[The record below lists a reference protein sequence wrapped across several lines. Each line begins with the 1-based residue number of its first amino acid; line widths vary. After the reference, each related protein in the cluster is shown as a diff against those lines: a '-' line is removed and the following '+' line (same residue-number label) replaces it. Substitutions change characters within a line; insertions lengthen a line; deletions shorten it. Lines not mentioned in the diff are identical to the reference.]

1 MKSYDVTGTKPE
13 ASEKKQNNP
22 KQLSN
27 FMMMLFVALIAS
39 FPPLSTDLYLPA
51 LPTMSEQLDCS
62 AWWVNLSI
70 VVFFIFVSASS
81 FLWGPLSD
89 KYGRKRMLLI
99 GVPLFIISSVFCML
113 SQNVYQLIAARIL
126 QAIGA
131 GAAMAVNLAIVKDV
145 FPGKKRERTLAL
157 AAVLNGM
164 IPVVAPSIGSLII
177 RFSSWRGIFGLLV
190 ITGTLVF
197 IFVLFMK
204 ETNKDYSV
212 ESTYK
217 TVLRLGVVFLNPHFY
232 RLLIVFSIV
241 SIPLLA
247 FIGVSSFI
255 FIQRFGLSAEVYS
268 IYFGAIAA
276 HYVIGGPIYLFL
288 QKIFRPMTLITL
300 SYIGSIVSGALML
313 TIGQRSPMLFAVS
326 VALGYLCVSISRPPS
341 NSLLLEQQDKDTG
354 SASSLIQATFV
365 LAGSLGMM
373 IISYDWSNRIMV
385 IGIMNVVLSSFGFLL
400 WQYSKARCRIPRH
413 FLK

>member
-1 MKSYDVTGTKPE
+1 MIKKEVTITDSAKTE
-13 ASEKKQNNP
+13 IVHNNP

-27 FMMMLFVALIAS
+27 FMIMVFVALIAS

-51 LPTMSEQLDCS
+51 LPTMSEQLSCTVLQ
-62 AWWVNLSI
+62 VNFSI

-81 FLWGPLSD
+81 FIWGPLSD

-99 GVPLFIISSVFCML
+99 GVPLFILSSVFCTL
-113 SQNVYQLIAARIL
+113 SQDVYQLIAARIL

-145 FPGKKRERTLAL
+145 FPGKKRESTLAL

-164 IPVVAPSIGSLII
+164 IPVVAPSLGSLII
-177 RFSSWRGIFGLLV
+177 RFASWRGTFGLLV
-190 ITGTLVF
+190 ITGILVL
-197 IFVLFMK
+197 IFTFFLK
-204 ETNKDYSV
+204 ETNKEYSV
-212 ESTYK
+212 ESTFK
-217 TVLRLGVVFLNPHFY
+217 TTLRLFVVLKNPHFY

-255 FIQRFGLSAEVYS
+255 FVQRFGLSTEVYS
-268 IYFGAIAA
+268 LYFGAIAA
-276 HYVIGGPIYLFL
+276 HYVIGGPLYLFF
-288 QKIFRPMTLITL
+288 QRYFTPMAIITVC
-300 SYIGSIVSGALML
+300 YMGSIISGVLML
-313 TIGQRSPMLFAVS
+313 TIGQTSPELFAVS

-365 LAGSLGMM
+365 LTGSFGMM
-373 IISYDWSNRIMV
+373 FISFDWSNRILV
-385 IGIMNVVLSSFGFLL
+385 IGLMNVILSSIGFFL
-400 WQYSKARCRIPRH
+400 WMYTKSRCRIPKH

>member
-1 MKSYDVTGTKPE
+1 MKNNEVTGTKPE
-13 ASEKKQNNP
+13 ISEKIQNDP
-22 KQLSN
+22 KQLSH
-27 FMMMLFVALIAS
+27 FMIMLFVALIAS

-99 GVPLFIISSVFCML
+99 GVPLFILSSVFCML

-145 FPGKKRERTLAL
+145 FPGKKRESTLAM

-177 RFSSWRGIFGLLV
+177 RFSSWQGIFGLLV

-197 IFVLFMK
+197 IFVLFLK
-204 ETNKDYSV
+204 ETNQEFSV
-212 ESTYK
+212 ESTFK
-217 TVLRLGVVFLNPHFY
+217 TTLRLFVVLKNPHFY

-255 FIQRFGLSAEVYS
+255 FVQRFGLSTEVYS

-276 HYVIGGPIYLFL
+276 HYIIGGPIYLFL
-288 QKIFRPMTLITL
+288 QKYFRPIPIITAC
-300 SYIGSIVSGALML
+300 YIGSIVSGALML
-313 TIGQRSPMLFAVS
+313 TIGQTSPNLFAVS

-365 LAGSLGMM
+365 LTGSLGMM

-385 IGIMNVVLSSFGFLL
+385 IGIMNVVLSSIGFLL
-400 WQYSKARCRIPRH
+400 WQYTKARCRIPKH

>member
-1 MKSYDVTGTKPE
+1 MKKNEQTGIKPE
-13 ASEKKQNNP
+13 TPEKIQDNP

-27 FMMMLFVALIAS
+27 FMIMIFVALIAS

-51 LPTMSEQLDCS
+51 LPTMSEQLNCS

-70 VVFFIFVSASS
+70 SVFFIFVSTSS
-81 FLWGPLSD
+81 FIWGPLSD
-89 KYGRKRMLLI
+89 KYGRKRILLI
-99 GVPLFIISSVFCML
+99 GVPLFILSSFFCMV
-113 SQNVYQLIAARIL
+113 SQNVYQLVVARIV

-145 FPGKKRERTLAL
+145 FPGKKRESTLAL

-164 IPVVAPSIGSLII
+164 IPVIAPSIGSLII
-177 RFSSWRGIFGLLV
+177 RFFSWPWIFGLLSV
-190 ITGTLVF
+190 IGIMVL
-197 IFVLFMK
+197 IFVFFLK
-204 ETNKDYSV
+204 ETNKEYSV
-212 ESTYK
+212 ESTFR
-217 TVLRLGVVFLNPHFY
+217 TTLRLFVVLKNPHFY

-255 FIQRFGLSAEVYS
+255 FVQRFGLSTELYS
-268 IYFGAIAA
+268 IYFGAIASF
-276 HYVIGGPIYLFL
+276 YIIGGPIYLFIRRYF
-288 QKIFRPMTLITL
+288 KPIPIITA

-313 TIGQRSPMLFAVS
+313 TIGQGSPVLFAVS

-365 LAGSLGMM
+365 LTGSLGMM
-373 IISYDWSNRIMV
+373 VISYDWSNRIMV
-385 IGIMNVVLSSFGFLL
+385 IGLINIILSSFGFFL
-400 WQYSKARCRIPRH
+400 WIYTKSRCRIPRH

>member
-1 MKSYDVTGTKPE
+1 MSNQDVTV
-13 ASEKKQNNP
+13 SENRRIIETQNNP

-27 FMMMLFVALIAS
+27 FMIMVFVALIAS

-51 LPTMSEQLDCS
+51 LPTMSKQLNCTV
-62 AWWVNLSI
+62 WEVNLSI

-89 KYGRKRMLLI
+89 KYGRKKMLLI
-99 GVPLFIISSVFCML
+99 GVPLFILSSVFCML
-113 SQNVYQLIAARIL
+113 SQNVFQLIAARIV

-145 FPGKKRERTLAL
+145 FPGKKREKTLAL

-164 IPVVAPSIGSLII
+164 IPVIAPSIGSQII
-177 RFSSWRGIFGLLV
+177 RFFSWHGIFGLLV
-190 ITGTLVF
+190 IIGILVF
-197 IFVLFMK
+197 LFVLFLK
-204 ETNKDYSV
+204 ETNTEYSV
-212 ESTYK
+212 ESTFK
-217 TVLRLGVVFLNPHFY
+217 TTLRLFVVLKNPDFY

-247 FIGVSSFI
+247 FISISSFI
-255 FIQRFGLSAEVYS
+255 FVQGFGLSTEVYS

-276 HYVIGGPIYLFL
+276 NYIIGGPIYLFL
-288 QKIFRPMTLITL
+288 QRYLRPMTIITI

-313 TIGQRSPMLFAVS
+313 LIGEKSPLLFAIS

-341 NSLLLEQQDKDTG
+341 NSLLLEQQDSDTG

-365 LAGSLGMM
+365 LTGSIGMM
-373 IISYDWSNRIMV
+373 FISFDWSNRIMV
-385 IGIMNVVLSSFGFLL
+385 IGLMNVVLSAFGFIL
-400 WQYSKARCRIPRH
+400 WMYTKARCRIPKH
-413 FLK
+413 F

>member
-1 MKSYDVTGTKPE
+1 MSYKEVTV
-13 ASEKKQNNP
+13 SENGSFEQIQNNP

-27 FMMMLFVALIAS
+27 FMIMVFVALIAS

-51 LPTMSEQLDCS
+51 LPTMSEQLNCS
-62 AWWVNLSI
+62 VMEVNLSI

-81 FLWGPLSD
+81 FIWGPLSD
-89 KYGRKRMLLI
+89 KYGRKRMLVI
-99 GVPLFIISSVFCML
+99 GVPLFILSSVFCMF
-113 SQNVYQLIAARIL
+113 SQDVYQLITARIF

-145 FPGKKRERTLAL
+145 FPGKKRESTLAL

-164 IPVVAPSIGSLII
+164 IPVIAPSIGSLII

-197 IFVLFMK
+197 IFVLFLK

-212 ESTYK
+212 ESTFK
-217 TVLRLGVVFLNPHFY
+217 TTLRLFVVLKNPNFY

-276 HYVIGGPIYLFL
+276 HYIIGGPIYLFL
-288 QKIFRPMTLITL
+288 QRYFRPIPIITVCN
-300 SYIGSIVSGALML
+300 IGSILSGVLML
-313 TIGQRSPMLFAVS
+313 TIGQTSPNLFAVS

-341 NSLLLEQQDKDTG
+341 NSLLLEQQDRDTG

-365 LAGSLGMM
+365 LTGSIGMM
-373 IISYDWSNRIMV
+373 VISFDWSNRIMV
-385 IGIMNVVLSSFGFLL
+385 IGIMNIVLSTFGFLL
-400 WQYSKARCRIPRH
+400 WQYTKTRCRIPRH

>member
-1 MKSYDVTGTKPE
+1 MKNDAVTGTKPE
-13 ASEKKQNNP
+13 ISEKIQNNP

-27 FMMMLFVALIAS
+27 FMIMVFVALIAS

-51 LPTMSEQLDCS
+51 LPTMSAQLDCS

-81 FLWGPLSD
+81 FLWGPFSD

-99 GVPLFIISSVFCML
+99 GVPLFILSSIFCML

-145 FPGKKRERTLAL
+145 FPGKKRESTLAM

-164 IPVVAPSIGSLII
+164 IPVIAPSIGSLII
-177 RFSSWRGIFGLLV
+177 RFSSWQGIFGLLV
-190 ITGTLVF
+190 ITGVF
-197 IFVLFMK
+197 VLIFVLFLK
-204 ETNKDYSV
+204 ETNKDFSV

-217 TVLRLGVVFLNPHFY
+217 TVLRLGVVFLNPNFY
-232 RLLIVFSIV
+232 RLVIVFSIV

-276 HYVIGGPIYLFL
+276 HYIIGGPIYLVL
-288 QKIFRPMTLITL
+288 QKFFRPMTIITV
-300 SYIGSIVSGALML
+300 SYIGSIISGALML
-313 TIGQRSPMLFAVS
+313 TIGQTSPNLFAVS

-365 LAGSLGMM
+365 LTGSLGMM
-373 IISYDWSNRIMV
+373 IISYDWSNRVMV
-385 IGIMNVVLSSFGFLL
+385 IGIMNVVLSSIGFLL
-400 WQYSKARCRIPRH
+400 WQYSKTRCRIPRH

>member
-1 MKSYDVTGTKPE
+1 MKKNEIAEAKPE
-13 ASEKKQNNP
+13 TFEKKQNNP
-22 KQLSN
+22 KQLSG
-27 FMMMLFVALIAS
+27 FMIMVFVALIAS

-51 LPTMSEQLDCS
+51 LPTMSKQLNCS
-62 AWWVNLSI
+62 VWEVNLSI

-81 FLWGPLSD
+81 FIWGPLSD
-89 KYGRKRMLLI
+89 KYGRKKMLLI
-99 GVPLFIISSVFCML
+99 GVPLFIFSSAFCMV
-113 SQNVYQLIAARIL
+113 SQDVYQLIAARIL
-126 QAIGA
+126 QATGA

-164 IPVVAPSIGSLII
+164 IPVIAPSIGSQII
-177 RFSSWRGIFGLLV
+177 RFSSWREIFALLAVIGILV
-190 ITGTLVF
+190 L
-197 IFVLFMK
+197 IFVFFLK
-204 ETNKDYSV
+204 ETNREYSV
-212 ESTYK
+212 ESTFR
-217 TVLRLGVVFLNPHFY
+217 TTLRLFVVLKNPHFY

-255 FIQRFGLSAEVYS
+255 FVQRFGLSTEIYS
-268 IYFGAIAA
+268 LYFGGIASF
-276 HYVIGGPIYLFL
+276 YIIGGPIYLFL
-288 QKIFRPMTLITL
+288 QKFFRPIPIITAC
-300 SYIGSIVSGALML
+300 YIGSLVSGALML
-313 TIGQRSPMLFAVS
+313 TVGQMNHVLFAVS

-365 LAGSLGMM
+365 LTGSIGMM
-373 IISYDWSNRIMV
+373 VISYDWSNRIMV
-385 IGIMNVVLSSFGFLL
+385 IGLMNIILSAIGFFL
-400 WQYSKARCRIPRH
+400 WIYTKSRCRIPKH

>member
-1 MKSYDVTGTKPE
+1 MKKNEVTGIKPE
-13 ASEKKQNNP
+13 TPEGIANNP

-27 FMMMLFVALIAS
+27 FMIMLFVALIAS

-51 LPTMSEQLDCS
+51 LPIMSEQLNCS
-62 AWWVNLSI
+62 VWEVNLSI
-70 VVFFIFVSASS
+70 VVFFIFVSVSS
-81 FLWGPLSD
+81 FIWGPFSD
-89 KYGRKRMLLI
+89 KYGRKRILLV
-99 GVPLFIISSVFCML
+99 GVPLFILSSVLCML
-113 SQNVYQLIAARIL
+113 SQDVYQLIAARIA

-145 FPGKKRERTLAL
+145 FPGKKRESTLAL

-164 IPVVAPSIGSLII
+164 IPVIAPSIGSIII
-177 RFSSWRGIFGLLV
+177 RFSSWRGIFGLLAV
-190 ITGTLVF
+190 IGTLVF
-197 IFVLFMK
+197 LFVLFLK
-204 ETNKDYSV
+204 ETNKEYSA
-212 ESTYK
+212 ESTFK
-217 TVLRLGVVFLNPHFY
+217 TTLRLFVVLKNPHFY

-276 HYVIGGPIYLFL
+276 NYIIGGPIYLL
-288 QKIFRPMTLITL
+288 VRKYLRPIPIITL
-300 SYIGSIVSGALML
+300 CYIGSIISGALML
-313 TIGQRSPMLFAVS
+313 TIGQKSPVLFAVS

-365 LAGSLGMM
+365 LTGSLGMM
-373 IISYDWSNRIMV
+373 LISFDWSNRILV
-385 IGIMNVVLSSFGFLL
+385 IGIMNVVLSSFGLLL
-400 WQYSKARCRIPRH
+400 WQYTKTRCRIPRH